1 MKERRIIMKKV
12 IVAMMLMAMTATTVA
27 GCGSNDT
34 AADTT
39 TETAAEDTTADT
51 ADAAEDTAADTAAA
65 GAASGAISVLSRED
79 GSGTRGA
86 FIELTGIEE
95 KDSNGNKTDNTKKDA
110 LICKSTDVVLTQVS
124 GDKNAIGYISFGSL
138 NDTVKALKVEGVEP
152 STATIESGDY
162 KIVRPFNIAVKD
174 GLSDAAQDFENYIL
188 SSEGQDI
195 IEKAGYIKIDKSAA
209 AYASNNASGKVV
221 VSGSSSVTPVMEK
234 LAEAYQKA
242 NTNVTVDVQ
251 QSDSSTGIKDAI
263 NGTSDIGMAS
273 RDISDDELSQGIKS
287 VTIAQD
293 AIAVIVNKDNAVE
306 DITMDEIKAIYT
318 GSKTTWSDESK

>member
-1 MKERRIIMKKV
+1 MKTCTQGAERKGANQKAQRASIRKRFYIMKTRTSKLAAIFTSVALAATMLASCGGNSDKITV
-12 IVAMMLMAMTATTVA
+12 I
-27 GCGSNDT
+27 
-34 AADTT
+34 
-39 TETAAEDTTADT
+39 
-51 ADAAEDTAADTAAA
+51 
-65 GAASGAISVLSRED
+65 SRED

-234 LAEAYQKA
+234 LKEAYNA
-242 NTNVTVDVQ
+242 LNPDVTIEVQ
-251 QSDSSTGIKDAI
+251 QSDSTTGVTSAI
-263 NGTSDIGMAS
+263 EGVCDIGMAS
-273 RDISDDELSQGIKS
+273 RELKDSELEKG
-287 VTIAQD
+287 VTGTVIAMD
-293 AIAVIVNKDNAVE
+293 GIAVIVNNDSPVE
-306 DITMDEIKAIYT
+306 ELTSENVKAIFT
-318 GSKTTWSDESK
+318 GEVTDWADVK

>member
-1 MKERRIIMKKV
+1 MKTRTSKLAAIFTSVALAATMLASCGGSSDKITV
-12 IVAMMLMAMTATTVA
+12 I
-27 GCGSNDT
+27 
-34 AADTT
+34 
-39 TETAAEDTTADT
+39 
-51 ADAAEDTAADTAAA
+51 
-65 GAASGAISVLSRED
+65 SRED

-110 LICKSTDVVLTQVS
+110 LICKSTDVVLTLVS
-124 GDKNAIGYISFGSL
+124 GDKNSIGYISFGSL

-234 LAEAYQKA
+234 LAESYQKA

>member
-1 MKERRIIMKKV
+1 MKTRTSKLAAIFTS
-12 IVAMMLMAMTATTVA
+12 VAL
-27 GCGSNDT
+27 
-34 AADTT
+34 
-39 TETAAEDTTADT
+39 
-51 ADAAEDTAADTAAA
+51 AAA
-65 GAASGAISVLSRED
+65 MLASCGGSSDKITVISRED

-306 DITMDEIKAIYT
+306 DITMDEIKSIYT

>member
-1 MKERRIIMKKV
+1 MKTRTSKLAAIFTSVALAATMLASCGGSSDKITV
-12 IVAMMLMAMTATTVA
+12 I
-27 GCGSNDT
+27 
-34 AADTT
+34 
-39 TETAAEDTTADT
+39 
-51 ADAAEDTAADTAAA
+51 
-65 GAASGAISVLSRED
+65 SRED

-293 AIAVIVNKDNAVE
+293 AIAVIVNKDNAVD
-306 DITMDEIKAIYT
+306 DITMDEIKSIYT

>member
-1 MKERRIIMKKV
+1 MKTRTSKLAAIFTS
-12 IVAMMLMAMTATTVA
+12 VALAAAMLA
-27 GCGSNDT
+27 GCGGSSDKIT
-34 AADTT
+34 V
-39 TETAAEDTTADT
+39 
-51 ADAAEDTAADTAAA
+51 
-65 GAASGAISVLSRED
+65 ISRED

>member
-1 MKERRIIMKKV
+1 MKTCTQGAERKGANQKARRASIRKRFYIMKTRTSKLAAIFTSVALAATMLASCGGSSDKITV
-12 IVAMMLMAMTATTVA
+12 I
-27 GCGSNDT
+27 
-34 AADTT
+34 
-39 TETAAEDTTADT
+39 
-51 ADAAEDTAADTAAA
+51 
-65 GAASGAISVLSRED
+65 SRED

-209 AYASNNASGKVV
+209 AYSSNNASGKVV

>member
-1 MKERRIIMKKV
+1 MKTRTSKLAAIFTS
-12 IVAMMLMAMTATTVA
+12 VALAATMLA
-27 GCGSNDT
+27 GCGGNSDKIT
-34 AADTT
+34 V
-39 TETAAEDTTADT
+39 
-51 ADAAEDTAADTAAA
+51 
-65 GAASGAISVLSRED
+65 ISRED

-293 AIAVIVNKDNAVE
+293 AIAVIVNKDNEVE

>member
-1 MKERRIIMKKV
+1 MKTRTSKLAAIFTSVALAATMLARCGGSSDKITV
-12 IVAMMLMAMTATTVA
+12 I
-27 GCGSNDT
+27 
-34 AADTT
+34 
-39 TETAAEDTTADT
+39 
-51 ADAAEDTAADTAAA
+51 
-65 GAASGAISVLSRED
+65 SRED

-188 SSEGQDI
+188 SSDGQDI

-306 DITMDEIKAIYT
+306 DITMDEIKSIYT

>member
-1 MKERRIIMKKV
+1 MKTRTSKLAAIFTSVALAATMLASCGGSSDKITV
-12 IVAMMLMAMTATTVA
+12 I
-27 GCGSNDT
+27 
-34 AADTT
+34 
-39 TETAAEDTTADT
+39 
-51 ADAAEDTAADTAAA
+51 
-65 GAASGAISVLSRED
+65 SRED

-162 KIVRPFNIAVKD
+162 KIVRPFNIAVKY

-306 DITMDEIKAIYT
+306 DITMDEIKSIYT

>member
-1 MKERRIIMKKV
+1 MKTCTQGAERKGANQKAPRASIRKRFYIMKTRTSKLAAIFTSVALAATMLASCGGNSDKITV
-12 IVAMMLMAMTATTVA
+12 I
-27 GCGSNDT
+27 
-34 AADTT
+34 
-39 TETAAEDTTADT
+39 
-51 ADAAEDTAADTAAA
+51 
-65 GAASGAISVLSRED
+65 SRED

-287 VTIAQD
+287 VTIAQY
-293 AIAVIVNKDNAVE
+293 AIAVIVNKDNAVD

>member
-1 MKERRIIMKKV
+1 MKTRTSKLAAIFTSVALAATMLASCGGSSDKITV
-12 IVAMMLMAMTATTVA
+12 I
-27 GCGSNDT
+27 
-34 AADTT
+34 
-39 TETAAEDTTADT
+39 
-51 ADAAEDTAADTAAA
+51 
-65 GAASGAISVLSRED
+65 SRED

-263 NGTSDIGMAS
+263 NGTSDIGIAS

>member
-1 MKERRIIMKKV
+1 MKTCTQGAERKGANQKAPRASVRKRFYIMKTRTSKLAAIFTSVALAATMLASCGGSSDKITV
-12 IVAMMLMAMTATTVA
+12 I
-27 GCGSNDT
+27 
-34 AADTT
+34 
-39 TETAAEDTTADT
+39 
-51 ADAAEDTAADTAAA
+51 
-65 GAASGAISVLSRED
+65 SRED

-188 SSEGQDI
+188 SSDGQYI

-234 LAEAYQKA
+234 LAESYQKA

>member
-1 MKERRIIMKKV
+1 MKTCTQGAERKGANQKAPRASIRKRFYIMKTRTSKLAAIFTSVALAATMLASCGGNSDKITV
-12 IVAMMLMAMTATTVA
+12 I
-27 GCGSNDT
+27 
-34 AADTT
+34 
-39 TETAAEDTTADT
+39 
-51 ADAAEDTAADTAAA
+51 
-65 GAASGAISVLSRED
+65 SRED

-306 DITMDEIKAIYT
+306 DITMDEIKSIYT

>member
-1 MKERRIIMKKV
+1 MKTCTQGAERKGANQKAPRASIRKRFYIMKTRTSKLAAIFTSVALAATMLASCGGNSDKITV
-12 IVAMMLMAMTATTVA
+12 I
-27 GCGSNDT
+27 
-34 AADTT
+34 
-39 TETAAEDTTADT
+39 
-51 ADAAEDTAADTAAA
+51 
-65 GAASGAISVLSRED
+65 SRED

>member
-1 MKERRIIMKKV
+1 MKTCTQGAERKGANQKAPRASIRKRFYIMKTRTSKLAAIFTSVALAATMLASCGGNSDKITV
-12 IVAMMLMAMTATTVA
+12 I
-27 GCGSNDT
+27 
-34 AADTT
+34 
-39 TETAAEDTTADT
+39 
-51 ADAAEDTAADTAAA
+51 
-65 GAASGAISVLSRED
+65 SRED

-209 AYASNNASGKVV
+209 AYTSNNASGKVV

>member
-1 MKERRIIMKKV
+1 MKTCTQGAERIGANQKAQRASIRKRFYIMITRTSKLAAIFTSVALAATMLASCGGSSDKITV
-12 IVAMMLMAMTATTVA
+12 I
-27 GCGSNDT
+27 
-34 AADTT
+34 
-39 TETAAEDTTADT
+39 
-51 ADAAEDTAADTAAA
+51 
-65 GAASGAISVLSRED
+65 SRED

>member
-1 MKERRIIMKKV
+1 MKTRTSKLAAIFTSVALAATMLASCGGSSDKITV
-12 IVAMMLMAMTATTVA
+12 I
-27 GCGSNDT
+27 
-34 AADTT
+34 
-39 TETAAEDTTADT
+39 
-51 ADAAEDTAADTAAA
+51 
-65 GAASGAISVLSRED
+65 SRED

-209 AYASNNASGKVV
+209 AYASNNASGKIV

-306 DITMDEIKAIYT
+306 DITMDEIKSIYT

>member
-1 MKERRIIMKKV
+1 MKTCTQGAERKGANQKAPRASIRKRFYIMKTRTSKLAAIFTSVALAATMLASCGGSSDKITV
-12 IVAMMLMAMTATTVA
+12 I
-27 GCGSNDT
+27 
-34 AADTT
+34 
-39 TETAAEDTTADT
+39 
-51 ADAAEDTAADTAAA
+51 
-65 GAASGAISVLSRED
+65 SRED

-195 IEKAGYIKIDKSAA
+195 VEKAGYIKIDKSAA

-293 AIAVIVNKDNAVE
+293 AIAVIVNKDNAVD

-318 GSKTTWSDESK
+318 GSKTTWSDEIK

>member
-1 MKERRIIMKKV
+1 MKTRTSKLAAIFTSVALAATMLASCGGSSDKITV
-12 IVAMMLMAMTATTVA
+12 I
-27 GCGSNDT
+27 
-34 AADTT
+34 
-39 TETAAEDTTADT
+39 
-51 ADAAEDTAADTAAA
+51 
-65 GAASGAISVLSRED
+65 SRED

-188 SSEGQDI
+188 SSDGQDI

-209 AYASNNASGKVV
+209 AYASNNASGKIV

>member
-1 MKERRIIMKKV
+1 MKTRTSKLAAIFTS
-12 IVAMMLMAMTATTVA
+12 VAL
-27 GCGSNDT
+27 
-34 AADTT
+34 
-39 TETAAEDTTADT
+39 
-51 ADAAEDTAADTAAA
+51 AAA
-65 GAASGAISVLSRED
+65 MLASCGGSSDKITVISRED

-234 LAEAYQKA
+234 LAESYQKV

>member
-1 MKERRIIMKKV
+1 MKTCTQGAERKGANQKAKRASIRKRFYIMKTRTSKLAAIFTSVALAATMLASCGGSSDKITV
-12 IVAMMLMAMTATTVA
+12 I
-27 GCGSNDT
+27 
-34 AADTT
+34 
-39 TETAAEDTTADT
+39 
-51 ADAAEDTAADTAAA
+51 
-65 GAASGAISVLSRED
+65 SRED

-188 SSEGQDI
+188 SSDGQDI

>member
-1 MKERRIIMKKV
+1 MKTRTSKLAAIFTSVALAATMLASCGGSSDKITV
-12 IVAMMLMAMTATTVA
+12 I
-27 GCGSNDT
+27 
-34 AADTT
+34 
-39 TETAAEDTTADT
+39 
-51 ADAAEDTAADTAAA
+51 
-65 GAASGAISVLSRED
+65 SRED

-318 GSKTTWSDESK
+318 GSKTTWFDESK

>member
-1 MKERRIIMKKV
+1 MKTRTSKLAAV
-12 IVAMMLMAMTATTVA
+12 FTSVAL
-27 GCGSNDT
+27 
-34 AADTT
+34 
-39 TETAAEDTTADT
+39 
-51 ADAAEDTAADTAAA
+51 AAA
-65 GAASGAISVLSRED
+65 MLASCGGSSDKITVISRED

-152 STATIESGDY
+152 SAATIESGDY

-188 SSEGQDI
+188 SSEGQDV
-195 IEKAGYIKIDKSAA
+195 IEGAGYIKIDKSAA
-209 AYASNNASGKVV
+209 AFSSNNASGKVV

-234 LAEAYQKA
+234 LAESYQKV

-293 AIAVIVNKDNAVE
+293 AIAVIVNKDNSVD
-306 DITMDEIKAIYT
+306 DISMDDIKAIYT
-318 GSKTTWSDESK
+318 GTKTTWSDESK

>member
-1 MKERRIIMKKV
+1 MKTCTQGAERKGANQKAPRASIRKRFYIMKTRTSKLAA
-12 IVAMMLMAMTATTVA
+12 IFTSVALAAAMLA
-27 GCGSNDT
+27 GCGGSSDKIT
-34 AADTT
+34 V
-39 TETAAEDTTADT
+39 
-51 ADAAEDTAADTAAA
+51 
-65 GAASGAISVLSRED
+65 ISRED

-195 IEKAGYIKIDKSAA
+195 IEKAGYIKIDKGAA

>member
-1 MKERRIIMKKV
+1 MKTRTSKLAAIFTSVALAATMLASCGGSSDKITV
-12 IVAMMLMAMTATTVA
+12 I
-27 GCGSNDT
+27 
-34 AADTT
+34 
-39 TETAAEDTTADT
+39 
-51 ADAAEDTAADTAAA
+51 
-65 GAASGAISVLSRED
+65 SRED

-293 AIAVIVNKDNAVE
+293 AIAVIVNKDNTVE

>member
-1 MKERRIIMKKV
+1 MKTRTSKLAAV
-12 IVAMMLMAMTATTVA
+12 FTSVAL
-27 GCGSNDT
+27 
-34 AADTT
+34 
-39 TETAAEDTTADT
+39 
-51 ADAAEDTAADTAAA
+51 AAA
-65 GAASGAISVLSRED
+65 MLASCGGSSDKITVISRED

-95 KDSNGNKTDNTKKDA
+95 KDPNGNKTDNTKKDA

-188 SSEGQDI
+188 SSEGQEV
-195 IEKAGYIKIDKSAA
+195 IEGAGYIKIDKSAA
-209 AYASNNASGKVV
+209 AFSSNNASGKVV

-234 LAEAYQKA
+234 LAESYQKV

-293 AIAVIVNKDNAVE
+293 AIAVIVNKDNSVD
-306 DITMDEIKAIYT
+306 DISMDDIKAIYT
-318 GSKTTWSDESK
+318 GTKTTWSDESK

>member
-1 MKERRIIMKKV
+1 MKTCTQGAERKGANQKAQRARIRKRFYIMKTRTSKLAAIFTSVALAATMLASCGGSSDKITV
-12 IVAMMLMAMTATTVA
+12 I
-27 GCGSNDT
+27 
-34 AADTT
+34 
-39 TETAAEDTTADT
+39 
-51 ADAAEDTAADTAAA
+51 
-65 GAASGAISVLSRED
+65 SRED

-188 SSEGQDI
+188 SSDGQDI

-209 AYASNNASGKVV
+209 AYASNNASGKIV

>member
-1 MKERRIIMKKV
+1 MKTCTQGAERKGANQKAPRASIRKRFYIMKTRTSKLAA
-12 IVAMMLMAMTATTVA
+12 IFTSVAL
-27 GCGSNDT
+27 
-34 AADTT
+34 
-39 TETAAEDTTADT
+39 
-51 ADAAEDTAADTAAA
+51 AAA
-65 GAASGAISVLSRED
+65 MLASCGGSSDKITVISRED

>member
-1 MKERRIIMKKV
+1 MKTRTSKLAAIFTSVALAATMLASCGGSSDKITV
-12 IVAMMLMAMTATTVA
+12 I
-27 GCGSNDT
+27 
-34 AADTT
+34 
-39 TETAAEDTTADT
+39 
-51 ADAAEDTAADTAAA
+51 
-65 GAASGAISVLSRED
+65 SRED

-86 FIELTGIEE
+86 FIELTGIKE

-234 LAEAYQKA
+234 LAESYQKA

>member
-1 MKERRIIMKKV
+1 MKTRTSKLAAIFTSVALVATMLASCGGNSDKITV
-12 IVAMMLMAMTATTVA
+12 I
-27 GCGSNDT
+27 
-34 AADTT
+34 
-39 TETAAEDTTADT
+39 
-51 ADAAEDTAADTAAA
+51 
-65 GAASGAISVLSRED
+65 SRED

-195 IEKAGYIKIDKSAA
+195 IEKTGYIKIDKSAA

-293 AIAVIVNKDNAVE
+293 AIAVIVNKDNAVD

>member
-1 MKERRIIMKKV
+1 MKTRTSKLAAV
-12 IVAMMLMAMTATTVA
+12 FTSVAL
-27 GCGSNDT
+27 
-34 AADTT
+34 
-39 TETAAEDTTADT
+39 
-51 ADAAEDTAADTAAA
+51 AAA
-65 GAASGAISVLSRED
+65 MLASCGGSSDKITVISRED

-188 SSEGQDI
+188 SSDGQDV
-195 IEKAGYIKIDKSAA
+195 IEGAGYIKIDKSAA
-209 AYASNNASGKVV
+209 AFSSNNASGKVV

-234 LAEAYQKA
+234 LAESYQKV

-273 RDISDDELSQGIKS
+273 RDISDDELSQGIRS

-293 AIAVIVNKDNAVE
+293 AIAVIVNKDNSVD
-306 DITMDEIKAIYT
+306 DISMDDIKAIYT
-318 GSKTTWSDESK
+318 GTKTTWSDESK

>member
-1 MKERRIIMKKV
+1 MKTCTQGAERKGANQKAPRASIRKRFYIMKTRTSKLAA
-12 IVAMMLMAMTATTVA
+12 IFTSVALAAAMLA
-27 GCGSNDT
+27 GCGGSSDKIT
-34 AADTT
+34 V
-39 TETAAEDTTADT
+39 
-51 ADAAEDTAADTAAA
+51 
-65 GAASGAISVLSRED
+65 ISRED

-234 LAEAYQKA
+234 LAESYQKA

>member
-1 MKERRIIMKKV
+1 MKTCTQGAERKGANQKAQRTSIRKRFYIMKTRTSKLAAIFTSVALAATMLASCGGSSDKITV
-12 IVAMMLMAMTATTVA
+12 I
-27 GCGSNDT
+27 
-34 AADTT
+34 
-39 TETAAEDTTADT
+39 
-51 ADAAEDTAADTAAA
+51 
-65 GAASGAISVLSRED
+65 SRED